1 MAIISKA
8 AATPP
13 PPASLPCPDRFFA
26 SFPIRYSPSSPLHFS
41 PYRGRL
47 RLRDCA
53 AAAAAG
59 AAALAGVGKCLWK
72 PAILHGPPVVA
83 HRWFARF
90 HSLVQRTLGSMMK
103 LNWGNFARHR
113 ESWLAMMMMISMMMM
128 MMMAAINSVIHKHQ
142 QQQQLA
148 CSVGRL
154 VAAPPSCCSP
164 ARPGLKSNPRPAEPQ
179 LRLGLQFQFFFPR
192 FWAKRKRM

>member
-1 MAIISKA
+1 MSVETSH
-8 AATPP
+8 TPWT
-13 PPASLPCPDRFFA
+13 
-26 SFPIRYSPSSPLHFS
+26 PIPIPTE
-41 PYRGRL
+41 
-47 RLRDCA
+47 
-53 AAAAAG
+53 
-59 AAALAGVGKCLWK
+59 AL
-72 PAILHGPPVVA
+72 VA

-142 QQQQLA
+142 QQLA

-154 VAAPPSCCSP
+154 VAALSSCSP

-179 LRLGLQFQFFFPR
+179 LRLGLQFQFFSPVFGR
-192 FWAKRKRM
+192 NESECKFFNVAFWFV

>member
-1 MAIISKA
+1 MSVETRH
-8 AATPP
+8 TPWT
-13 PPASLPCPDRFFA
+13 
-26 SFPIRYSPSSPLHFS
+26 PIPIPTV
-41 PYRGRL
+41 
-47 RLRDCA
+47 
-53 AAAAAG
+53 
-59 AAALAGVGKCLWK
+59 AL
-72 PAILHGPPVVA
+72 VA

-154 VAAPPSCCSP
+154 VAAPSSCSQ
-164 ARPGLKSNPRPAEPQ
+164 PGLGLNPILVPLSHSSVWDFNSN
-179 LRLGLQFQFFFPR
+179 FFSPVFGR
-192 FWAKRKRM
+192 NESECKFFNVAFWFV